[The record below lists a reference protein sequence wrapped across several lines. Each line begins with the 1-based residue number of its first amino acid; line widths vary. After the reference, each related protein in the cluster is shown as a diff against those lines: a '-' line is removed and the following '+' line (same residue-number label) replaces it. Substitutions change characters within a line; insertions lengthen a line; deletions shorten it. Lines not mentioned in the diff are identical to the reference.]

1 MQWSTFVNIIA
12 VSDDVSVLNLKL
24 LAMIVRTIRVHSKGS
39 SKWGNKGVMSD
50 MTTDL

>member
-1 MQWSTFVNIIA
+1 MSQNAKKLNNPTMQWSTFVNIIA

-39 SKWGNKGVMSD
+39 SK
-50 MTTDL
+50 